1 MRLYAITGDFEISP
15 ERIRELF
22 SKQSES
28 LDPLNRICCLYYRLL
43 AEDAMRI

>member
-1 MRLYAITGDFEISP
+1 MPVTGDFEINS
-15 ERIRELF
+15 ERIREVF

-28 LDPLNRICCLYYRLL
+28 LEPLNRICCLYYRLL